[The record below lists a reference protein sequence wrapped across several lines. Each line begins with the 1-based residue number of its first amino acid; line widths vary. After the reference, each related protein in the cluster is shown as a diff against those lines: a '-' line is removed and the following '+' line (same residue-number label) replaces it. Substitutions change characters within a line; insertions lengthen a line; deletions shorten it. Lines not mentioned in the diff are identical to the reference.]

1 MKRLITRMRNVTTQ
15 IETLSVLNQAVNE
28 HRNDLNPVRDLDS
41 PSLQELYL
49 KKRKLQIKLR
59 KVVPILFRLGRAHI
73 VSELM
78 DKLRRYVPRSF
89 FQTLQTIANS
99 KNSSQRALRFAA
111 ERRNGLLIDSISI
124 NDYIRDLYSTDVV
137 QV

>member
-89 FQTLQTIANS
+89 F
-99 KNSSQRALRFAA
+99 
-111 ERRNGLLIDSISI
+111 
-124 NDYIRDLYSTDVV
+124 
-137 QV
+137 